1 MFFAI
6 IFILSKSAEM
16 YT

>member
-6 IFILSKSAEM
+6 IFILSKSAGM